1 MTKQNLK
8 NVTKDDWDKEILK
21 SELPVVVDFWAEW
34 CWPCKMVEPIFEKL
48 AEKYKDKIKF
58 VRVNVDEEPEI
69 SQMYGIMSIPTFIIL
84 KNGKEIDRMIG
95 AAPKEI
101 LEKFIQQALI

>member
-1 MTKQNLK
+1 
-8 NVTKDDWDKEILK
+8 
-21 SELPVVVDFWAEW
+21 
-34 CWPCKMVEPIFEKL
+34 MVEPIFEKL

>member
-1 MTKQNLK
+1 MAKENLK
-8 NVTKDDWDKEILK
+8 NVTKDEWEKEVLK
-21 SELPVVVDFWAEW
+21 SNLPVVVDFWAEW

-48 AEKYKDKIKF
+48 ADKYKDKIKF
-58 VRVNVDEEPEI
+58 VKVNVDEEPEI
-69 SQMYGIMSIPTFIIL
+69 TQTYDIMSIPTFIIF

-101 LEKFIQQALI
+101 IEKFIQQVLI